1 MISQLYSKLIKKE
14 NLFDLSIFIKEYS
27 SFEEVPLVT
36 RYSHI
41 DFLNKF
47 IDQEDIQSFLI
58 NLGFFLLNNINFY
71 AKKNLSPDEFKE
83 FFVCMTFCNF
93 EDYEETGYIIPNIFV
108 TRKKG
113 SFSYLKEAKRQYT
126 GDTNLKQALINCN
139 LLGSFYYLTTETLDE
154 DSDILRIYAIP
165 QV

>member
-1 MISQLYSKLIKKE
+1 MASRTWVGYMISQLYSKLIKKE

-71 AKKNLSPDEFKE
+71 AKKNLLPDEFKE
-83 FFVCMTFCNF
+83 FFVCMTFCDF
-93 EDYEETGYIIPNIFV
+93 EDYE
-108 TRKKG
+108 
-113 SFSYLKEAKRQYT
+113 
-126 GDTNLKQALINCN
+126 
-139 LLGSFYYLTTETLDE
+139 
-154 DSDILRIYAIP
+154 
-165 QV
+165 